1 MSEINLENLSSGD
14 RQRLLGELRQADK
27 AEKQRRAEERKAYK
41 ELVDETVPVL
51 MNDLLDVS
59 VRLTRMKRRIFA
71 DTERLV
77 DLKNSIYGVRTDQ
90 QSHSFTTT
98 NGMYTITVG
107 YRINDGWDDTVW
119 IGVKMIRQF
128 IEGMATDK
136 ASKQLILKL
145 LKPDKKGMLKA
156 NRVLEL
162 TAIVEEIGD
171 EQLSEGMKIVQE
183 AYRPM
188 QSVSFIEASFRDANG
203 KIHNVPLGVS
213 SIDAMEPVSWMPR
226 FETVQTV
233 VS

>member
-1 MSEINLENLSSGD
+1 MSEINIENLSPGD

-51 MNDLLDVS
+51 MTELMDVS
-59 VRLTRMKRRIFA
+59 VQLMRVKRRIFA

-90 QSHSFTTT
+90 QSHSFTSTS
-98 NGMYTITVG
+98 GEFTITVG

-145 LKPDKKGMLKA
+145 LKPDKKGLLKA

-162 TAIVEEIGD
+162 VAIVEEIGD
-171 EQLSEGMKIVQE
+171 DQLSEGMKIVQE

-188 QSVSFIEASFRDANG
+188 QSVSYIEASFRDVNG
-203 KIHNVPLGVS
+203 KVHNVPLGVS
-213 SIDAMEPVSWMPR
+213 AIDAMDPVSWMPR
-226 FETVQTV
+226 FETGKVMAP
-233 VS
+233 